1 MSWGYRLAGGA
12 TRLLLYLTRWQIIGR
27 ENIPARGPVLVIA
40 NHLSLADPPILS
52 VSLGRRVIFMAKEQ
66 LFRFKPLGYFLR
78 NYGAFPVRR
87 GQLDRRA
94 LRQAEQV
101 LADGQVLVIF
111 PEGMRSRSHRLQQ
124 AFAGVALIAL
134 RSGAPILPV
143 GFTGTEQINRPTWFL
158 SRPDVKIVIGRPF
171 HLPQLAGRV
180 TRADLDKLTEYMMQH
195 IAALLPLS
203 YRGVYAAEED
213 EIGH

>member
-1 MSWGYRLAGGA
+1 
-12 TRLLLYLTRWQIIGR
+12 
-27 ENIPARGPVLVIA
+27 
-40 NHLSLADPPILS
+40 
-52 VSLGRRVIFMAKEQ
+52 MAKEQ

-87 GQLDRRA
+87 GQLDRQA

-101 LADGQVLVIF
+101 LADGQVLAIF

-124 AFAGVALIAL
+124 AFTGVALIAL

-158 SRPDVKIVIGRPF
+158 SRPEVKIVIGRAF
-171 HLPQLAGRV
+171 HLLPLDGRV
-180 TRADLDKLTEYMMQH
+180 TRADLDKLTDYMMQH